1 MNPVAILNTP
11 FVQVALPIVVTF
23 IVAAWLNGKRLE
35 DFRID
40 VNRRFDDH
48 DQRFN
53 ESRSEMVNF
62 HSEMIMRFDRL
73 ESMLGDHNQRIVVSS
88 CAKVAQAPRSGQ
100 GYLYRPLKREHHF
113 RIGRQL

>member
-40 VNRRFDDH
+40 INR
-48 DQRFN
+48 RFN
-53 ESRSEMVNF
+53 ESR
-62 HSEMIMRFDRL
+62 SEMIMRFDRL
-73 ESMLGDHNQRIVVSS
+73 ESMLGDHIQRIVRLEERTS
-88 CAKVAQAPRSGQ
+88 
-100 GYLYRPLKREHHF
+100 PLARK
-113 RIGRQL
+113 